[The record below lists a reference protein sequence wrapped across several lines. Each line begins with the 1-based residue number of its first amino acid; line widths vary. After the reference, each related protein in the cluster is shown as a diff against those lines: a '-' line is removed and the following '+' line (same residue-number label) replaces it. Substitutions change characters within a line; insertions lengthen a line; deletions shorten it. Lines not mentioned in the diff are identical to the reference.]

1 MPSFIGVQIRDPA
14 IDNIMVLVHY
24 VAVHGNRMFKATA
37 RKMCVSEGVWGR
49 DYIYRGRRDPCS
61 LIRLIGRFSC
71 ARAHGTSK
79 PMAFIAK

>member
-24 VAVHGNRMFKATA
+24 VSVHGNRMFKATA

-49 DYIYRGRRDPCS
+49 DNTYI
-61 LIRLIGRFSC
+61 
-71 ARAHGTSK
+71 
-79 PMAFIAK
+79 